1 VRLKSVDLMLNR
13 SGFTSCPST
22 FSVRIKGLCK
32 LKMFDEARGVF
43 GEMALVGL
51 NLSSKDYY
59 HLISGLNKEGDT
71 LG

>member
-1 VRLKSVDLMLNR
+1 
-13 SGFTSCPST
+13 
-22 FSVRIKGLCK
+22 
-32 LKMFDEARGVF
+32 MFDEARGVF